1 MTRPTMYG
9 TPAYYADLFGDILAD
24 VDNEQPAYADAIVE
38 GFITAVDDWFNYH
51 DEQARTY
58 AELRKRV
65 RQALTV

>member
-1 MTRPTMYG
+1 MYG

>member
-1 MTRPTMYG
+1 MRPTQYG
-9 TPAYYADLFGDILAD
+9 TPEYYAYLFGDILAD
-24 VDNEQPAYADAIVE
+24 VDNAQPTYADAIVE
-38 GFITAVDDWFNYH
+38 GFIKAVDDWFNYH